1 MGIILKK
8 IVVGVPLIMFVALV
22 ILIFSVNAGS
32 DSSSISHEKTNE
44 AGKDEKLEMSKHNP
58 ANPKYYGLQAEQ
70 PLYDGSAEGVVTA
83 VTEKWD
89 RLTIEEQ
96 YSIAPDSKAYGIIA
110 SVVPEVNYIN
120 RNFKS
125 GLAPKLD
132 AWQETAHDITSP
144 VTDLSEERKNLIK
157 RFESQM
163 NDLYVLFE
171 NRS

>member
-1 MGIILKK
+1 
-8 IVVGVPLIMFVALV
+8 
-22 ILIFSVNAGS
+22 
-32 DSSSISHEKTNE
+32 
-44 AGKDEKLEMSKHNP
+44 MSKHNP
-58 ANPKYYGLQAEQ
+58 ANPEYYGFQAEH
-70 PLYDGSAEGVVTA
+70 PIYDESAEGLVAA
-83 VTEKWD
+83 VTEKWN

-96 YSIAPDSKAYGIIA
+96 YSIVPGSEAYSIIA
-110 SVVPEVNYIN
+110 SVVPEANYIN

-125 GLAPKLD
+125 GLSPELD

-144 VTDLSEERKNLIK
+144 VTDLPEEERKNLIK